1 VKSGISFV
9 NVEGAK
15 ENLEKEL
22 PNWDFD
28 KTVAGARKQWN
39 DAVNSIE
46 IEGGSEKEK
55 EIFYTAM
62 YHTMI
67 DPRTFSDVNGNYMG
81 ADKKIIK
88 TVDGKPE
95 QLTPEEEELTKDLDK
110 TTEDPKIL
118 AAIEKLNLKFGQK

>member
-1 VKSGISFV
+1 MNYRK
-9 NVEGAK
+9 K
-15 ENLEKEL
+15 ENSRLTNQLLEERYFQTKFLNE
-22 PNWDFD
+22 DT
-28 KTVAGARKQWN
+28 K
-39 DAVNSIE
+39 
-46 IEGGSEKEK
+46 
-55 EIFYTAM
+55 
-62 YHTMI
+62 
-67 DPRTFSDVNGNYMG
+67 FSMG